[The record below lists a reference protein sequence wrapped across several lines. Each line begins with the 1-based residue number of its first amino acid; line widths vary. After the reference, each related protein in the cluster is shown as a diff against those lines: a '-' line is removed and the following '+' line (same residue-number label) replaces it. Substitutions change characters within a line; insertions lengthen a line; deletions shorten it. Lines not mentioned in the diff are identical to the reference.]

1 LNIEPVSQSL
11 SEFSLIRRFFT
22 RQTVKNISTRL
33 GIGDDCALLSLPEG
47 YELAVT
53 TDTMVENVHFFSGT
67 DPEQLGHKL
76 LAVNLS
82 DLASMGAKP
91 VSVTLAL
98 TLPNVDENWLTAF
111 SKGFLSLAERYSVD
125 LIGGDTT
132 SGPLTLTVQA
142 MGLVQKGKAL
152 LRSSAK
158 PGDFIYLTGSLGDAG
173 LGLKIIQGYYCDDPQ
188 AAHKRFNQPDP
199 QIDAGL
205 ALTGIANACIDVS
218 DGLAGDLGHIL
229 EQSNV
234 GACLDWDALPLSDVV
249 LTYIKDTGDWSMP
262 LTAGD
267 DYELC
272 FTVSPEKAAQLTS
285 LNTDTDCDF
294 CLPLPPGE
302 GWGEGFQKN
311 ANRDCPQHIKCT
323 KIGVIESTPGL
334 RLRKSGTIQPFNSKG
349 YEHFS

>member
-1 LNIEPVSQSL
+1 MPL
-11 SEFSLIRRFFT
+11 SEFSLIQRFFT
-22 RQTVKNISTRL
+22 RQTVKNASTRL

-53 TDTMVENVHFFSGT
+53 TDTMVENVHFFAGT

-142 MGLVQKGKAL
+142 MGLVPKGKALL

-173 LGLKIIQGYYCDDPQ
+173 LGLKIIQGYHCINPL
-188 AAHKRFNQPDP
+188 AANKRFNQPDP

-205 ALTGIANACIDVS
+205 ALTGIASACIDVS

-229 EQSNV
+229 KQSNV
-234 GACLDWDALPLSDVV
+234 GACLDWDALPLSDAV
-249 LTYIKDTGDWSMP
+249 LTYINDTGDWSMP

-272 FTVSPEKAAQLTS
+272 FTVSPEKATQLTI
-285 LNTDTDCDF
+285 N
-294 CLPLPPGE
+294 
-302 GWGEGFQKN
+302 
-311 ANRDCPQHIKCT
+311 CT

>member
-1 LNIEPVSQSL
+1 MPL
-11 SEFSLIRRFFT
+11 SEFSLIQRFFT
-22 RQTVKNISTRL
+22 HQTVKNTSTRL
-33 GIGDDCALLSLPEG
+33 SIGDDCALLSLPDG

-53 TDTMVENVHFFSGT
+53 TDTMVENVHFFAGT

-91 VSVTLAL
+91 VSVMLAL
-98 TLPNVDENWLTAF
+98 TLPNVDENWLAAF
-111 SKGFLSLAERYSVD
+111 AKGFLGLAERHSVD

-132 SGPLTLTVQA
+132 SGPLALTVQA
-142 MGLVQKGKAL
+142 MGLVPRGKAL
-152 LRSSAK
+152 MRSSAL
-158 PGDFIYLTGSLGDAG
+158 PGDFIYLTGSLGEAG
-173 LGLKIIQGYYCDDPQ
+173 LGLKIIQGYHCTNSQ
-188 AAHKRFNQPDP
+188 AAYKRFHQPDP

-205 ALTGIANACIDVS
+205 ALIGIANACIDVS

-234 GACLDWDALPLSDVV
+234 GACLYWDGLPLSDAV
-249 LTYIKDTGDWSMP
+249 LAYINETGDWSMP

-272 FTVSPEKAAQLTS
+272 FTVSPDKAAQLTI
-285 LNTDTDCDF
+285 NC
-294 CLPLPPGE
+294 
-302 GWGEGFQKN
+302 
-311 ANRDCPQHIKCT
+311 R

-334 RLRKSGTIQPFNSKG
+334 RLHKSGTIQPLNSKG

>member
-1 LNIEPVSQSL
+1 MPL
-11 SEFSLIRRFFT
+11 SEFSLIQRFFT
-22 RQTVKNISTRL
+22 EQKVNNSSTRL
-33 GIGDDCALLSLPEG
+33 SIGDDCALLSLPEG

-53 TDTMVENVHFFSGT
+53 TDTMVENVHFFAGT

-91 VSVTLAL
+91 VSVTLAI
-98 TLPNVDENWLTAF
+98 TLPNVDESWLTAF
-111 SKGFLSLAERYSVD
+111 AKGFLGLAERHSVD

-142 MGLVQKGKAL
+142 MGLVPRGKAL

-158 PGDFIYLTGSLGDAG
+158 PGDFIYSTGTLGDAG
-173 LGLKIIQGYYCDDPQ
+173 LGLKIMQGYRCANSD
-188 AAHKRFNQPDP
+188 AALQRFNQPEP

-205 ALTGIANACIDVS
+205 ALIGIANASIDVS

-234 GACLDWDALPLSDVV
+234 GACLDWDALPLSDAV
-249 LTYIKDTGDWSMP
+249 LNYINDTGDWTMP

-272 FTVSPEKAAQLTS
+272 FTVSPEKAALLT
-285 LNTDTDCDF
+285 
-294 CLPLPPGE
+294 
-302 GWGEGFQKN
+302 
-311 ANRDCPQHIKCT
+311 IYCT
-323 KIGVIESTPGL
+323 KIGVIESTSGL
-334 RLRKSGTIQPFNSKG
+334 RIQKSGVIQPLNSKG